1 MEKREILYNSFPRS
15 FKELIEEEAK
25 YAGIDDFSPKNVINI
40 YIVFYIFSMILLI
53 YMTWTKPFS
62 NIIMWGIITVVMC
75 VGILIPYTRYS
86 LMAEKRGKAI
96 EKMLPDILFLTSSN
110 IKSGLTI
117 DRAMLFSARP
127 EFGAIGVEFKKVAL
141 DIYGGIPVEKAF
153 TKLSKKIK
161 SKLLANTVKLLAEGL
176 RSGGA
181 VAKLLEETAT
191 DIQNTEIL
199 QKEIQASVMMYTIFI
214 FMAAVLGA
222 PFLFAVSNFLTHSL
236 TSMWSA
242 SASGPSDTTQDDI
255 QGSLSSSISVSSPD
269 VDLEALHNFSIYAI
283 LLTTICGGIL
293 ISYIQKGNISAALKY
308 SPAFAISAIIIF
320 FLARGFLFKVF
331 GGMLGL

>member
-1 MEKREILYNSFPRS
+1 MEKRELLYNSFPSS
-15 FKELIEEEAK
+15 FKEIIEKEAR
-25 YAGIDDFSPKNVINI
+25 YAGIDNFSPRNVINI
-40 YIVFYIFSMILLI
+40 YIVFYIFSVLILI
-53 YMTWTKPFS
+53 YMTWTKLFS
-62 NIIMWGIITVVMC
+62 SIVMWGILTVIMC
-75 VGILIPYTRYS
+75 IGVLIPHTRYAM
-86 LMAEKRGKAI
+86 MAEKRGKAI

-127 EFGAIGVEFKKVAL
+127 EFGAIGIEFKKVAL

-161 SKLLANTVKLLAEGL
+161 SKLLSNTVKLLAEGL

-236 TSMWSA
+236 TSMWA
-242 SASGPSDTTQDDI
+242 ASGSSQSDDI
-255 QGSLSSSISVSSPD
+255 QAVQGSLSSSITVSSPD
-269 VDLEALHNFSIYAI
+269 VDLAALHNFSIYAI

-293 ISYIQKGNISAALKY
+293 ISYIQKGNVSAALKY
-308 SPAFAISAIIIF
+308 SPAFAITAVLIF
-320 FLARGFLFKVF
+320 FLAKGFLFKVF